1 MANLPSNQKH
11 CESTP
16 KYGIE
21 KVFGGSAWIHDK
33 EISDKQV
40 LSTSIVYQGVLV
52 WSKEGFECIL

>member
-11 CESTP
+11 CEGTP

-52 WSKEGFECIL
+52 